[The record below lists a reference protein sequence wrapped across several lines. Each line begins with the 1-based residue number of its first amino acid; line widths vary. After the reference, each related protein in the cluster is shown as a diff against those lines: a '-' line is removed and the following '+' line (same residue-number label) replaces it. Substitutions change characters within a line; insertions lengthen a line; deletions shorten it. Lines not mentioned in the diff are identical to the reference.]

1 VAGDAGHLPSDDVAD
16 QLAKLYADAQRDIA
30 ARIIRAALVGDLY
43 DQQRRVAQ
51 LREILGL
58 LERLGVEAEPVA
70 RALVAQAALD
80 GADHV
85 VPSMARIGVHLTE
98 PGEQAFTAVNEP
110 AVRRMQDAILGR
122 LDTARGTVGRQVQDV
137 FAREGREQTMRAL
150 LGADGSPTTAA
161 RRMANRLAAEG
172 QTALI
177 DAGGRRWS
185 LERYSNMAI
194 RTTTREAVVQ
204 SGVNR
209 MVAHD
214 ITLGR
219 ISAHPNPCKICGPY
233 QNRYVAL
240 TGDAPT
246 SYLGEPVM
254 TAGILPPYH
263 PHCRHTCQ
271 AAVTRFDALRAA
283 SAA

>member
-1 VAGDAGHLPSDDVAD
+1 MAGDAGHLPSDDVAD
-16 QLAKLYADAQRDIA
+16 QLSKLYADAQRDIT
-30 ARIIRAALVGDLY
+30 ARIIRASLNGDLY
-43 DQQRRVAQ
+43 DHGRQLAQ
-51 LREILGL
+51 LREILDL
-58 LERLGVEAEPVA
+58 LERLGVQAQPVA
-70 RALVAQAALD
+70 RALVTQAALD
-80 GADHV
+80 GAGHV

-98 PGEQAFTAVNEP
+98 PGERAFTAVNER

-137 FAREGREQTMRAL
+137 FAREGREQALRAL
-150 LGADGSPTTAA
+150 LGVDGSPTTAA

-185 LERYSNMAI
+185 LERYSNMAV

-214 ITLGR
+214 ITIGR
-219 ISAHPNPCKICGPY
+219 ISTHPNPCKICGPY
-233 QNRYVAL
+233 QDRYIAL
-240 TGDAPT
+240 TGDAPST
-246 SYLGEPVM
+246 YNGEPVM
-254 TAGILPPYH
+254 AAGILPPYH
-263 PHCRHTCQ
+263 PHCRHTVQ
-271 AAVTRFDALRAA
+271 AAVARFDALRAA